1 LSAEEGP
8 VSIETAYKA
17 LETSMEHCSALQS
30 EMNKVPVGERGHLM
44 RAFELLDLLEHDL
57 LETAKEL
64 KRAVREKLDRDIS
77 GQVALN

>member
-1 LSAEEGP
+1 M
-8 VSIETAYKA
+8 SIETAYKA

-30 EMNKVPVGERGHLM
+30 EMNKVPVEERGHLM

-64 KRAVREKLDRDIS
+64 KGAKKGELPLAS
-77 GQVALN
+77 A